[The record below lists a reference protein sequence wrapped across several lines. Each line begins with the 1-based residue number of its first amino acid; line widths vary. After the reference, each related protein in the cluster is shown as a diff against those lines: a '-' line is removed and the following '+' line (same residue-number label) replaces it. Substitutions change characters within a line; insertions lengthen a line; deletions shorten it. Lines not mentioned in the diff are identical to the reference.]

1 MLGGKAFGYRSIFPS
16 NYPRFLFTV
25 FNSSN
30 RVRFVE
36 SNEIVRKKEREREVE
51 LFFISYRIRFDLDK
65 NRSWQ
70 ESLLSGPGQPMKY
83 MNNSVPRFHCI
94 AYGWFKENRSV
105 ILVRNFLWSNDFYVL
120 VYVSSEENC
129 FIRKRVD
136 DDRIL
141 LISSMLFHGFSLDL
155 RLSSNGFVLLSS
167 PHSLYSFYST
177 PFYISSSFF
186 FLLPLSLPF
195 LGSNIKRRCFHRKI
209 NRSSQPKRSL
219 NLNYLLSIYRISCN

>member
-1 MLGGKAFGYRSIFPS
+1 
-16 NYPRFLFTV
+16 
-25 FNSSN
+25 
-30 RVRFVE
+30 
-36 SNEIVRKKEREREVE
+36 
-51 LFFISYRIRFDLDK
+51 
-65 NRSWQ
+65 
-70 ESLLSGPGQPMKY
+70 MKY

-94 AYGWFKENRSV
+94 AYGWFKESRSV

-136 DDRIL
+136 DDRTFRIL
-141 LISSMLFHGFSLDL
+141 LISSMLFHDFSLDL

-186 FLLPLSLPF
+186 FF
-195 LGSNIKRRCFHRKI
+195 
-209 NRSSQPKRSL
+209 SSTL
-219 NLNYLLSIYRISCN
+219 ASISWIEYQKTMFSQKDQSFVATEAIVEP

>member
-1 MLGGKAFGYRSIFPS
+1 M
-16 NYPRFLFTV
+16 
-25 FNSSN
+25 
-30 RVRFVE
+30 
-36 SNEIVRKKEREREVE
+36 
-51 LFFISYRIRFDLDK
+51 
-65 NRSWQ
+65 
-70 ESLLSGPGQPMKY
+70 
-83 MNNSVPRFHCI
+83 
-94 AYGWFKENRSV
+94 

-120 VYVSSEENC
+120 IYVSSEENC

-186 FLLPLSLPF
+186 F
-195 LGSNIKRRCFHRKI
+195 
-209 NRSSQPKRSL
+209 SSSTL
-219 NLNYLLSIYRISCN
+219 ASISWIEYQKTMFSQKDQSFVATEAIVEP